1 MKNTQIA
8 ILGTGSMGK
17 AILSGLLAAGT
28 SPSNI
33 RVTTK
38 SQASAEA
45 ISSTHGIQ
53 AAALDSESTA
63 NSSTAKDAELVI
75 LAVKPNMIL
84 ETLQEVAAV
93 LKPNCLVV
101 SVAAGITTAAME
113 RQLSGNAAV
122 VRAMPNTPSV
132 VGLGVTG
139 ISKGS
144 NVSDEQ
150 LDLAVKLFSSVGK
163 VLVVDESK
171 IDALSTISGSGPAYV
186 FYFAEKLITAAKS
199 LGFSDQEASMMVKE
213 TFLGSATLLATSS
226 NSPEELREQVTS
238 PNGTTMQATGRF
250 DAADLEKVFI
260 EATEAALARAKELGK
275 VKP

>member
-38 SQASAEA
+38 SQASADA
-45 ISSTHGIQ
+45 ITSSHEIQ
-53 AAALDSESTA
+53 AAALDSDSTA

-75 LAVKPNMIL
+75 LAVKPVMIL
-84 ETLQEVAAV
+84 ETLKEVSAV

-113 RQLSGNAAV
+113 QQLSGNAAV

-144 NVSDEQ
+144 KVSDEQ

-186 FYFAEKLITAAKS
+186 FYFAEKLIAAAKS
-199 LGFSDQEASMMVKE
+199 LGFSDSEASMMVKD
-213 TFLGSATLLATSS
+213 TFLGSATLLSTSS
-226 NSPEELREQVTS
+226 SSPVELRQQVTS

-250 DAADLEKVFI
+250 DEADLEKVFI

>member
-1 MKNTQIA
+1 METKQIA

-17 AILSGLLAAGT
+17 AILSGMLAAGT
-28 SPSNI
+28 SPASV

-38 SQASAEA
+38 SKANADA
-45 ISSTHGIQ
+45 ISSNHGVQ
-53 AAALDSESTA
+53 ATALESDAAA
-63 NSSTAKDAELVI
+63 NSSAAKGADLVI

-84 ETLQEVAAV
+84 ETLSEVAAV
-93 LKPNCLVV
+93 LKPDCLVV
-101 SVAAGITTAAME
+101 SVAAGITTSAME
-113 RQLSGNAAV
+113 EQLSGNAAV

-150 LDLAVKLFSSVGK
+150 LELAIELFSSVGK

-199 LGFSDQEASMMVKE
+199 LGFSEQEASLMVKE

-226 NSPEELREQVTS
+226 SSPEELRQQVTS

-250 DAADLEKVFI
+250 DAADLERVFI
-260 EATEAALARAKELGK
+260 EATEAALARAKELGR

>member
-1 MKNTQIA
+1 
-8 ILGTGSMGK
+8 
-17 AILSGLLAAGT
+17 
-28 SPSNI
+28 
-33 RVTTK
+33 VTTK
-38 SQASAEA
+38 SKASADA
-45 ISSTHGIQ
+45 IFSNHSVHAIALESD
-53 AAALDSESTA
+53 AAA
-63 NSSTAKDAELVI
+63 NSSAAKGADLVI

-84 ETLQEVAAV
+84 ETLSDVASA
-93 LKPNCLVV
+93 LKPDCLVV

-113 RQLSGNAAV
+113 EQLSGNAAV

-144 NVSDEQ
+144 NVSAKQ
-150 LDLAVKLFSSVGK
+150 LDLAVELFLSVGK

-199 LGFSDQEASMMVKE
+199 LGFSEQEASLMVKE

-226 NSPEELREQVTS
+226 SSPEQLRQQVTS

-250 DAADLEKVFI
+250 DAADLERVFI
-260 EATEAALARAKELGK
+260 EATEAALARAKELGR

>member
-38 SQASAEA
+38 SQASADA
-45 ISSTHGIQ
+45 ITSSHGIQ
-53 AAALDSESTA
+53 AAALESDSTA

-75 LAVKPNMIL
+75 LAVKPVMIL
-84 ETLQEVAAV
+84 ETLKEVSAV

-113 RQLSGNAAV
+113 QQLSGNAAV

-144 NVSDEQ
+144 KVSDEQ

-186 FYFAEKLITAAKS
+186 FYFAEKLIAAAKS
-199 LGFSDQEASMMVKE
+199 LGFSDSEASMMVKD

-226 NSPEELREQVTS
+226 SSPVELRQQVTS

-250 DAADLEKVFI
+250 DEADLEKVFI

>member
-1 MKNTQIA
+1 METKQIA

-17 AILSGLLAAGT
+17 AILSGILAAGT
-28 SPSNI
+28 SPADV

-38 SQASAEA
+38 SKATAEA
-45 ISSTHGIQ
+45 IFSNHGVQ
-53 AAALDSESTA
+53 ATSLESNSAA
-63 NSSTAKDAELVI
+63 NSSAAKDADLVI

-84 ETLQEVAAV
+84 ETLSEVAAV
-93 LKPNCLVV
+93 LKPDCLVV

-113 RQLSGNAAV
+113 EQLSGNEAV

-144 NVSDEQ
+144 NVSAKQ
-150 LDLAVKLFSSVGK
+150 LDLAIELFSSVGK

-186 FYFAEKLITAAKS
+186 FYFAEKLITAAKY
-199 LGFSDQEASMMVKE
+199 LGFSEQEASLMVKE

-226 NSPEELREQVTS
+226 SSPEELRQQVTS

-250 DAADLEKVFI
+250 DAADLERVFI
-260 EATEAALARAKELGK
+260 EATEAALARAKELGR

>member
-1 MKNTQIA
+1 METKQIA

-28 SPSNI
+28 SPANV

-38 SQASAEA
+38 SKASADA
-45 ISSTHGIQ
+45 ICSNHGVQ
-53 AAALDSESTA
+53 ATALESESAA
-63 NSSTAKDAELVI
+63 NSSAAKGADLVI

-84 ETLQEVAAV
+84 ETLKDVASV
-93 LKPNCLVV
+93 LTPDCLVV

-113 RQLSGNAAV
+113 EQLSGNPAV

-132 VGLGVTG
+132 AGLGVTG

-150 LDLAVKLFSSVGK
+150 LELAIELFSSVGK

-199 LGFSDQEASMMVKE
+199 LGFSEQEASLMVKE

-226 NSPEELREQVTS
+226 SSPEELRQQVTS

-250 DAADLEKVFI
+250 DAADLERVFI
-260 EATEAALARAKELGK
+260 EATEAALARAKELGR

>member
-1 MKNTQIA
+1 MENTQIA

-28 SPSNI
+28 SPDSI
-33 RVTTK
+33 RVSTK
-38 SQASAEA
+38 SQASADA
-45 ISSTHGIQ
+45 IATSYKVQ
-53 AAALDSESTA
+53 AAALESDAIA
-63 NSSTAKDAELVI
+63 NSSTAKDADLVI

-84 ETLQEVAAV
+84 ETLREVAAS

-101 SVAAGITTAAME
+101 SVAAGITTGAME
-113 RQLSGNAAV
+113 EHLAGNAAV

-144 NVSDEQ
+144 NVTEEH

-186 FYFAEKLITAAKS
+186 FYFAEKLIAAAKS
-199 LGFSDQEASMMVKE
+199 LGFSDSEASMMVKE

-226 NSPEELREQVTS
+226 NSPEELRKQVTS

-260 EATEAALARAKELGK
+260 EATEAALTRAKELGK

>member
-1 MKNTQIA
+1 METKQIA

-28 SPSNI
+28 SPANV

-38 SQASAEA
+38 SKVSADA
-45 ISSTHGIQ
+45 ISYNHGVQ
-53 AAALDSESTA
+53 ATALESESAA
-63 NSSTAKDAELVI
+63 NSSAVKNADLVI

-84 ETLQEVAAV
+84 ETLSEVASV
-93 LKPNCLVV
+93 LKPDCLVV

-113 RQLSGNAAV
+113 EQLTGIAAV

-150 LDLAVKLFSSVGK
+150 LDAAVELFSSVGK

-199 LGFSDQEASMMVKE
+199 LGFSEQEASLMVKE

-226 NSPEELREQVTS
+226 SSPEELRQQVTS

-250 DAADLEKVFI
+250 DAADLERVFI
-260 EATEAALARAKELGK
+260 EATEAALARAKELGI

>member
-1 MKNTQIA
+1 MENTQIA

-28 SPSNI
+28 SPASI

-38 SQASAEA
+38 SQSSAEA
-45 ISSTHGIQ
+45 ITAEHGVQ
-53 AAALDSESTA
+53 ATALESDPAA
-63 NSSTAKDAELVI
+63 NSSSAKDADLVI

-84 ETLQEVAAV
+84 DTLKEIASV
-93 LKPNCLVV
+93 LKPNSLVL

-113 RQLSGNAAV
+113 EALSGNQAV
-122 VRAMPNTPSV
+122 VRAMPNTPLV

-144 NVSDEQ
+144 NVTAEQ
-150 LDLAVKLFSSVGK
+150 LDIAVKLFSSVGK

-186 FYFAEKLITAAKS
+186 FYFAEKLIVAAKS
-199 LGFSDQEASMMVKE
+199 LGFSDSEASMMVKE

-226 NSPEELREQVTS
+226 SSPVELRQQVTS

-250 DAADLEKVFI
+250 DKADLEKVFI

>member
-1 MKNTQIA
+1 MENTQIA

-17 AILSGLLAAGT
+17 AILSGLIASGSSAA
-28 SPSNI
+28 NV

-38 SQASAEA
+38 SQASADA
-45 ISSTHGIQ
+45 ITSGHGIQ
-53 AAALDSESTA
+53 AVAMESESSA
-63 NSSTAKDAELVI
+63 NSSTAKDADIVI
-75 LAVKPNMIL
+75 LSVKPNMIL
-84 ETLQEVAAV
+84 ETLKEIATS

-101 SVAAGITTAAME
+101 SVAAGITTKAME
-113 RQLSGNAAV
+113 EQLSGNAAV

-144 NVSDEQ
+144 NVSDQQ

-199 LGFSDQEASMMVKE
+199 LGFSDSEASLMVKE
-213 TFLGSATLLATSS
+213 TFLGSATLLATSAS
-226 NSPEELREQVTS
+226 SPEELRQQVTS

>member
-1 MKNTQIA
+1 METKQIA

-17 AILSGLLAAGT
+17 AILSGMLAAGT
-28 SPSNI
+28 SPANV

-38 SQASAEA
+38 SKASADA
-45 ISSTHGIQ
+45 IFSNHGVQ
-53 AAALDSESTA
+53 ATALESDSAA
-63 NSSTAKDAELVI
+63 NSSAAKGADLVI

-84 ETLQEVAAV
+84 ETLSEVAAA
-93 LKPNCLVV
+93 LKPDCLVV

-113 RQLSGNAAV
+113 EQLSGNTAV

-144 NVSDEQ
+144 NVSNEK
-150 LDLAVKLFSSVGK
+150 LDLAVELFSSVGK

-199 LGFSDQEASMMVKE
+199 LGFSEQEASLMVKE

-226 NSPEELREQVTS
+226 SSPEELRQQVTS

-250 DAADLEKVFI
+250 DAADLERVFI
-260 EATEAALARAKELGK
+260 EATEAALARAKELGR

>member
-1 MKNTQIA
+1 METKQIA

-28 SPSNI
+28 SPANV

-38 SQASAEA
+38 SKASADA
-45 ISSTHGIQ
+45 IFSNHSVHAIALESD
-53 AAALDSESTA
+53 AAA
-63 NSSTAKDAELVI
+63 NSSAAKGADLVI

-84 ETLQEVAAV
+84 ETLSDVASA
-93 LKPNCLVV
+93 LKPDCLVV

-113 RQLSGNAAV
+113 EQLSGNSAV

-144 NVSDEQ
+144 NVSAEK
-150 LDLAVKLFSSVGK
+150 LDLAVELFSSVGK

-199 LGFSDQEASMMVKE
+199 LGFSEQEASLMVKE

-226 NSPEELREQVTS
+226 SSPEELRQQVTS

-250 DAADLEKVFI
+250 DAADLERVFI
-260 EATEAALARAKELGK
+260 EATEAALARAKELGR

>member
-1 MKNTQIA
+1 MKNKQIA

-28 SPSNI
+28 SPAKI

-38 SQASAEA
+38 SQSSAEA
-45 ISSTHGIQ
+45 ISSNHGIR
-53 AAALDSESTA
+53 ATALESDTSA
-63 NSSTAKDAELVI
+63 NVSSARDADLVI
-75 LAVKPNMIL
+75 LAVKPVMIL
-84 ETLQEVAAV
+84 ETLKEIAAV

-113 RQLSGNAAV
+113 QQITGNAAV

-144 NVSDEQ
+144 NVTDEQ
-150 LDLAVKLFSSVGK
+150 LDLAVTLFSSVGK

-226 NSPEELREQVTS
+226 SSPEELRQQVTS

-250 DAADLEKVFI
+250 DSADLEKIFV

-275 VKP
+275 VIP

>member
-1 MKNTQIA
+1 METKQIA

-17 AILSGLLAAGT
+17 AILSGMLAAGT
-28 SPSNI
+28 SPANV

-38 SQASAEA
+38 SKATADAIFSNHGVQATSLESNSA
-45 ISSTHGIQ
+45 
-53 AAALDSESTA
+53 A
-63 NSSTAKDAELVI
+63 NSSAAKDADLVI

-84 ETLQEVAAV
+84 ETLSEVAAV
-93 LKPNCLVV
+93 LKPDCLVV

-113 RQLSGNAAV
+113 EQLSGNEAV

-144 NVSDEQ
+144 NVSDEK
-150 LDLAVKLFSSVGK
+150 LDLAIELFSSVGK

-186 FYFAEKLITAAKS
+186 FYFAEKLITAAKY
-199 LGFSDQEASMMVKE
+199 LGFSEQEASLMVKE

-226 NSPEELREQVTS
+226 SSPEELRQQVTS

-250 DAADLEKVFI
+250 DAADLERVFI
-260 EATEAALARAKELGK
+260 EATEAALARAKELGR

>member
-1 MKNTQIA
+1 METNQIA

-17 AILSGLLAAGT
+17 AILAGLVQSGT
-28 SPSNI
+28 KPTKI

-38 SQASAEA
+38 TQESADAISSAQGVEA
-45 ISSTHGIQ
+45 ISLEKD
-53 AAALDSESTA
+53 AAANA
-63 NSSTAKDAELVI
+63 AAVKDAELVI
-75 LAVKPNMIL
+75 LAVKPNLIL
-84 ETLQEVAAV
+84 ETLKIVATDI
-93 LKPNCLVV
+93 KPGSLVV
-101 SVAAGITTAAME
+101 SVAAGITTKAME
-113 RQLSGNAAV
+113 EVLGGQVAV

-132 VGLGVTG
+132 LGLGLTG
-139 ISKGS
+139 ISAGS
-144 NVSDEQ
+144 NVSKEQ
-150 LDLAVKLFSSVGK
+150 LELAVKLFSSVGK

-199 LGFSDQEASMMVKE
+199 LGFSDQEASLMVKE
-213 TFLGSATLLATSS
+213 TFLGSATLLATSPS
-226 NSPEELREQVTS
+226 SPEELRQQVTS

-250 DAADLEKVFI
+250 DKADLEKVFI

>member
-1 MKNTQIA
+1 METKQIA

-17 AILSGLLAAGT
+17 AILSGMLAAGT
-28 SPSNI
+28 SPANV

-38 SQASAEA
+38 SKTSADAIFSNHGVQA
-45 ISSTHGIQ
+45 T
-53 AAALDSESTA
+53 ALESDSTA
-63 NSSTAKDAELVI
+63 NSSAAKDADLVI

-84 ETLQEVAAV
+84 ETLSEVAAV
-93 LKPNCLVV
+93 LKPDCLVV

-113 RQLSGNAAV
+113 EQLSGNAAV

-144 NVSDEQ
+144 NVSAKQ
-150 LDLAVKLFSSVGK
+150 LDLAVELFSSVGK

-199 LGFSDQEASMMVKE
+199 LGFSEQEASLMVKE
-213 TFLGSATLLATSS
+213 TFLGSATLLATSLS
-226 NSPEELREQVTS
+226 SPEELRQQVTS

-250 DAADLEKVFI
+250 DAADLERVFI
-260 EATEAALARAKELGK
+260 EATEAALARAKELGR

>member
-1 MKNTQIA
+1 MENTQIA

-28 SPSNI
+28 SPKSI

-38 SQASAEA
+38 SQSSAEA
-45 ISSTHGIQ
+45 ISSAQGVQ
-53 AAALDSESTA
+53 AAALESDSTA
-63 NSSTAKDAELVI
+63 NSSTAKDADLVI

-84 ETLQEVAAV
+84 ETIKEVAAV

-113 RQLSGNAAV
+113 EQLSGNAAV

-139 ISKGS
+139 ISRGS
-144 NVSDEQ
+144 KVTDKQ
-150 LDLAVKLFSSVGK
+150 LDLAVELFSSVGK
-163 VLVVDESK
+163 VLVVEESK

-186 FYFAEKLITAAKS
+186 FYFAEKLIAAAKS

-226 NSPEELREQVTS
+226 SSPEELRKQVTS
-238 PNGTTMQATGRF
+238 PNGTTMQATGKF

>member
-1 MKNTQIA
+1 
-8 ILGTGSMGK
+8 
-17 AILSGLLAAGT
+17 
-28 SPSNI
+28 
-33 RVTTK
+33 
-38 SQASAEA
+38 
-45 ISSTHGIQ
+45 
-53 AAALDSESTA
+53 
-63 NSSTAKDAELVI
+63 
-75 LAVKPNMIL
+75 MIL
-84 ETLQEVAAV
+84 ETLSEVAAV
-93 LKPNCLVV
+93 LKPDCLVV

-113 RQLSGNAAV
+113 EQLSGNAAV

-139 ISKGS
+139 ISNGS
-144 NVSDEQ
+144 NVSAKQ
-150 LDLAVKLFSSVGK
+150 LDLAVELFSSVGK

-199 LGFSDQEASMMVKE
+199 LGFSEQEASLMVKE

-226 NSPEELREQVTS
+226 SSPEELRQQVTS

-250 DAADLEKVFI
+250 DAADLERVFI
-260 EATEAALARAKELGK
+260 ESTEAALARAKELGR

>member
-1 MKNTQIA
+1 MEIKQIA

-17 AILSGLLAAGT
+17 AILSGILAAGT
-28 SPSNI
+28 SPADV

-38 SQASAEA
+38 SKATADAIFSNHGVQATSLESNSA
-45 ISSTHGIQ
+45 
-53 AAALDSESTA
+53 A
-63 NSSTAKDAELVI
+63 NSSAAKDADLVI

-84 ETLQEVAAV
+84 ETLSEVAAV
-93 LKPNCLVV
+93 LKPDCLVV

-113 RQLSGNAAV
+113 EQLSGNEAV

-144 NVSDEQ
+144 NVSAKQ
-150 LDLAVKLFSSVGK
+150 LDLAVELFSSVGK

-186 FYFAEKLITAAKS
+186 FYFAEKLITAAKY
-199 LGFSDQEASMMVKE
+199 LGFSEQEASLMVKE

-226 NSPEELREQVTS
+226 SSPEELRQQVTS

-250 DAADLEKVFI
+250 DAADLERVFI
-260 EATEAALARAKELGK
+260 EATEAALARAKELGR

>member
-1 MKNTQIA
+1 MENTQIA

-28 SPSNI
+28 SPKSI
-33 RVTTK
+33 RVTTNSK
-38 SQASAEA
+38 ASAEA
-45 ISSTHGIQ
+45 ISSSNGVQ
-53 AAALDSESTA
+53 ATALESDSTA
-63 NSSTAKDAELVI
+63 NSSSAKDADLVI

-84 ETLQEVAAV
+84 ETLKEIATS

-101 SVAAGITTAAME
+101 SVAAGITTKAME
-113 RQLSGNAAV
+113 EQLSGNSAV

-144 NVSDEQ
+144 NVSDQQ

-163 VLVVDESK
+163 VLVVDEGK

-186 FYFAEKLITAAKS
+186 FYFAEKLIAAAKS
-199 LGFSDQEASMMVKE
+199 LGFSDQEASLMVKE

-226 NSPEELREQVTS
+226 SSPEELRKQVTS

>member
-17 AILSGLLAAGT
+17 AILSGLLTAGT

-38 SQASAEA
+38 SKASAEA
-45 ISSTHGIQ
+45 ISSSLRVQ
-53 AAALDSESTA
+53 ATALETDSTA

-75 LAVKPNMIL
+75 LAVKPVMIL
-84 ETLQEVAAV
+84 ETLKDVEAV

-113 RQLSGNAAV
+113 QQLSGNAAV

-144 NVSDEQ
+144 KVSDEQ

-213 TFLGSATLLATSS
+213 TFLGSATLLATSPS
-226 NSPEELREQVTS
+226 SPEELRQQVTS

-250 DAADLEKVFI
+250 DAADLEQVFI

>member
-1 MKNTQIA
+1 MKTKQIA

-17 AILSGLLAAGT
+17 AILSGMLAAGT
-28 SPSNI
+28 SPANV

-38 SQASAEA
+38 SKASADA
-45 ISSTHGIQ
+45 IFSNHSVHAIALESD
-53 AAALDSESTA
+53 AAA
-63 NSSTAKDAELVI
+63 NSSAAKGADLVI

-84 ETLQEVAAV
+84 ETLSDVASA
-93 LKPNCLVV
+93 LKPDCLVV

-113 RQLSGNAAV
+113 EQLSGNAAV

-144 NVSDEQ
+144 NVSAKQ
-150 LDLAVKLFSSVGK
+150 LDLAVELFSSVGK

-199 LGFSDQEASMMVKE
+199 LGFSEQEASLMVKE

-226 NSPEELREQVTS
+226 SSPEQLRQQVTS

-250 DAADLEKVFI
+250 DAADLERVFI
-260 EATEAALARAKELGK
+260 EATEAALARAKELGR

>member
-38 SQASAEA
+38 SRASAEA
-45 ISSTHGIQ
+45 ITSSHGIQ
-53 AAALDSESTA
+53 AAALESDSTA

-75 LAVKPNMIL
+75 LAVKPVMIL
-84 ETLQEVAAV
+84 ETLKEVSAV

-113 RQLSGNAAV
+113 QQLSGNAAV

-144 NVSDEQ
+144 KVSDEQ

-186 FYFAEKLITAAKS
+186 FYFAEKLIAAAKS
-199 LGFSDQEASMMVKE
+199 LGFSEQEASLMVKE

-226 NSPEELREQVTS
+226 SSPVELRQQVTS

-250 DAADLEKVFI
+250 DEADLEKVFI

>member
-1 MKNTQIA
+1 MENTQIA

-28 SPSNI
+28 SPKSI
-33 RVTTK
+33 RVTTQSK
-38 SQASAEA
+38 ASAEA
-45 ISSTHGIQ
+45 ISSAHGVQ
-53 AAALDSESTA
+53 AVALESDSTA
-63 NSSTAKDAELVI
+63 NSSTAKDADLVI

-84 ETLQEVAAV
+84 ETIKEVAAV

-113 RQLSGNAAV
+113 QQLAGNAAA

-139 ISKGS
+139 ISRGS
-144 NVSDEQ
+144 KVTDKQ
-150 LDLAVKLFSSVGK
+150 LDLAVELFSSVGK

-186 FYFAEKLITAAKS
+186 FYFAEKLIAAAKS

-226 NSPEELREQVTS
+226 SSPEELRKQVTS

>member
-1 MKNTQIA
+1 
-8 ILGTGSMGK
+8 MGK

-28 SPSNI
+28 SPANI

-38 SQASAEA
+38 SQASAKA
-45 ISSTHGIQ
+45 ITSSHGVR
-53 AAALDSESTA
+53 ATALESDTSA
-63 NSSTAKDAELVI
+63 NALTAKDSDLVI

-84 ETLQEVAAV
+84 ETLSEIAAV

-101 SVAAGITTAAME
+101 SVAAGITTAAMQD
-113 RQLSGNAAV
+113 QLSGNAAV

-139 ISKGS
+139 ISRGS
-144 NVSDEQ
+144 NVSDQQ
-150 LDLAVKLFSSVGK
+150 LELAVKLFSSVGK

-186 FYFAEKLITAAKS
+186 FYFAEKLIAAAKS
-199 LGFSDQEASMMVKE
+199 LGFTDQEASIMVKE
-213 TFLGSATLLATSS
+213 TFLGSATLLATSAS
-226 NSPEELREQVTS
+226 SPEELRQQVTS

>member
-1 MKNTQIA
+1 METKQIA

-17 AILSGLLAAGT
+17 AILSGMLAAGT
-28 SPSNI
+28 SPANV

-38 SQASAEA
+38 SKASADA
-45 ISSTHGIQ
+45 IATNHGVQATALESDSS
-53 AAALDSESTA
+53 A
-63 NSSTAKDAELVI
+63 NSSSAKDADLVI

-84 ETLQEVAAV
+84 ETLKDVASV
-93 LKPNCLVV
+93 LKPDCLVV
-101 SVAAGITTAAME
+101 SVAAGITTTAME
-113 RQLSGNAAV
+113 EQLLGNTAV

-144 NVSDEQ
+144 NVSAKQ
-150 LDLAVKLFSSVGK
+150 QDLAIELFSSVGK

-199 LGFSDQEASMMVKE
+199 LGFSDSEASLMVKE
-213 TFLGSATLLATSS
+213 TFLGSATLLSTSS
-226 NSPEELREQVTS
+226 STPEELRQQVTS

-250 DAADLEKVFI
+250 DAADLERVFI
-260 EATEAALARAKELGK
+260 EATEAALARAKELGR
-275 VKP
+275 VTP

>member
-1 MKNTQIA
+1 MENTQIA

-28 SPSNI
+28 SPKSI
-33 RVTTK
+33 RVTTNSK
-38 SQASAEA
+38 ASAEA
-45 ISSTHGIQ
+45 ISSSNGVQ
-53 AAALDSESTA
+53 ATALESDSTA
-63 NSSTAKDAELVI
+63 NSSSAKDADLVI

-84 ETLQEVAAV
+84 ETLKEVGAA

-101 SVAAGITTAAME
+101 SVAAGITTTAME
-113 RQLSGNAAV
+113 QQLAGNAAV

-139 ISKGS
+139 ISRGS
-144 NVSDEQ
+144 NVTDRQ

-186 FYFAEKLITAAKS
+186 FYFAEKLIAAAKS
-199 LGFSDQEASMMVKE
+199 LGFSDQEASLMVKE

-226 NSPEELREQVTS
+226 SSPEELRKQVTS

-250 DAADLEKVFI
+250 DAADFEKVFI

>member
-1 MKNTQIA
+1 MENTQIA

-17 AILSGLLAAGT
+17 AILSGLIASGSSAA
-28 SPSNI
+28 NV

-38 SQASAEA
+38 SQASADA
-45 ISSTHGIQ
+45 ITSGHGIQ
-53 AAALDSESTA
+53 AVAMESESTA
-63 NSSTAKDAELVI
+63 NSSTAKDADIVI
-75 LAVKPNMIL
+75 LSVKPNMIL
-84 ETLQEVAAV
+84 ETLKEIAAS

-101 SVAAGITTAAME
+101 SVAAGITTKAME
-113 RQLSGNAAV
+113 EQLSGHAAV

-144 NVSDEQ
+144 KVSDEQ

-186 FYFAEKLITAAKS
+186 FYFAEKLIAAAKS
-199 LGFSDQEASMMVKE
+199 LGFSDSEASMMVKD

-226 NSPEELREQVTS
+226 SSPVELRQQVTS

-250 DAADLEKVFI
+250 DEADLEKVFI

>member
-1 MKNTQIA
+1 METKQIA

-17 AILSGLLAAGT
+17 AILSGMLAAGT
-28 SPSNI
+28 SPANV

-38 SQASAEA
+38 SKTSADA
-45 ISSTHGIQ
+45 ISSNHGVQ
-53 AAALDSESTA
+53 ATALESDSAA
-63 NSSTAKDAELVI
+63 NSSAAKGADLVI

-84 ETLQEVAAV
+84 ETLSEVAAA
-93 LKPNCLVV
+93 LKPDCLVV

-113 RQLSGNAAV
+113 EQLSGNTAV

-144 NVSDEQ
+144 NVSNEK
-150 LDLAVKLFSSVGK
+150 LDLAVELFSSVGK

-199 LGFSDQEASMMVKE
+199 LGFSEQEASLMVKE

-226 NSPEELREQVTS
+226 SSPEQLRQQVTS

-250 DAADLEKVFI
+250 DAADLERVFI
-260 EATEAALARAKELGK
+260 EATEAALARAKELGR

>member
-1 MKNTQIA
+1 METKQIA

-17 AILSGLLAAGT
+17 AILSGMLAART
-28 SPSNI
+28 SPASV

-38 SQASAEA
+38 SKASADA
-45 ISSTHGIQ
+45 ISSNHGVQ
-53 AAALDSESTA
+53 ATALESDSAA
-63 NSSTAKDAELVI
+63 NSSAAKGADLVI

-84 ETLQEVAAV
+84 ETLSEVAAF
-93 LKPNCLVV
+93 LKPDCLVV

-113 RQLSGNAAV
+113 EQLSGNTAV

-144 NVSDEQ
+144 NVSAKQ
-150 LDLAVKLFSSVGK
+150 LDLAVELFSSVGK

-199 LGFSDQEASMMVKE
+199 LGFSEQEASLMVKE

-226 NSPEELREQVTS
+226 SSPEELRQQVTS

-250 DAADLEKVFI
+250 DAADLERVFI
-260 EATEAALARAKELGK
+260 EATEAALARAKELGR

>member
-1 MKNTQIA
+1 MENTKIA
-8 ILGTGSMGK
+8 ILGSGSMGK

-28 SPSNI
+28 NPANV

-38 SQASAEA
+38 SRASAEA
-45 ISSTHGIQ
+45 IAASFGVQ
-53 AAALDSESTA
+53 AAALESDPGA
-63 NSSTAKDAELVI
+63 NSSSTKDSDLVI

-84 ETLQEVAAV
+84 ETLKEVATT
-93 LKPNCLVV
+93 LRPNCLVV

-113 RQLSGNAAV
+113 QELSASSAV

-139 ISKGS
+139 ISKGL

-150 LDLAVKLFSSVGK
+150 LAIAVKLFSSVGK
-163 VLVVDESK
+163 VLVIDESK

-186 FYFAEKLITAAKS
+186 FYFAEKLINAAKS
-199 LGFSDQEASMMVKE
+199 LGFSEQEASMMVKE

-226 NSPEELREQVTS
+226 HSPEELRQQVTS

-260 EATEAALARAKELGK
+260 EATEAALARAKELGRI
-275 VKP
+275 KP

>member
-1 MKNTQIA
+1 METMQIA

-17 AILSGLLAAGT
+17 AILAGLIQSGT
-28 SPSNI
+28 KPTNI

-38 SQASAEA
+38 TQESADAVYSAQGVEA
-45 ISSTHGIQ
+45 ISLEKDT
-53 AAALDSESTA
+53 AA
-63 NSSTAKDAELVI
+63 NSSAVKDADLVI
-75 LAVKPNMIL
+75 LAVKPNLIL
-84 ETLQEVAAV
+84 ETLKQVATE
-93 LKPNCLVV
+93 LKPGSLVI
-101 SVAAGITTAAME
+101 SVAAGITTEAME
-113 RQLSGNAAV
+113 EVLGGQVAV

-132 VGLGVTG
+132 LGLGVTG
-139 ISKGS
+139 ISAGS
-144 NVSDEQ
+144 NVSKDQ
-150 LDLAVKLFSSVGK
+150 LELAVKTFSNVGK

-199 LGFSDQEASMMVKE
+199 LGFSDQEASLMVKE

-226 NSPEELREQVTS
+226 GTPEELRQQVTS